1 MHIIKIKQ
9 LFAHKH
15 SECCKCSDPLSP
27 HSPLLLIQFLLLSFG
42 KHLQIHAKYTQNT
55 HIHIPYTHSLT
66 GPRIETNLNECSAAS
81 HGGTTWNE
89 TVTDRLRPQH
99 ERFAN
104 LSDISEANLSE
115 YLKLTFDIFD
125 VWFSFKLFN
134 T

>member
-1 MHIIKIKQ
+1 MFRPPVPPFPASLATVPTAVLWQTLTVANIHT
-9 LFAHKH
+9 
-15 SECCKCSDPLSP
+15 
-27 HSPLLLIQFLLLSFG
+27 
-42 KHLQIHAKYTQNT
+42 QIHAKYTQNT

-89 TVTDRLRPQH
+89 TVTVRLRPQH

-115 YLKLTFDIFD
+115 YLKFTFDIFD